1 MTLIA
6 WTDDRVA
13 SLKKLWEAGQSAS
26 QIANELGGITRNAVI
41 GKVHRLGLTGRAHPA
56 AERKPRKK
64 RTDYNYLQHARQQ
77 RYRGVVVPAVALQ
90 PEPEPEPTETPDNI
104 IAFHQRVALM
114 ELTDAVCHWPV
125 GDPRAADFFFC
136 GGKAVTGMSYCA
148 HHCRIAYQPASTPR
162 SQRNGARPGSDLYG
176 WA

>member
-26 QIANELGGITRNAVI
+26 QIANELGGVTKNAVI
-41 GKVHRLGLTGRAHPA
+41 GKVHRLGLTGRAHPV
-56 AERKPRKK
+56 AERKPRTRRADTSYLRQIK
-64 RTDYNYLQHARQQ
+64 RPS
-77 RYRGVVVPAVALQ
+77 YRGSAVPAVVMEAA
-90 PEPEPEPTETPDNI
+90 PEPVAQPDNI
-104 IAFHQRVALM
+104 IAFHHPVALM

-148 HHCRIAYQPASTPR
+148 HHCRMAYQPPSTPR